1 MHTRTPAILAAIA
14 VWMLIPVLSFAQ
26 STVTGTVVD
35 AESNDTLQGVHIRVD
50 GTTIGV
56 VTDAQGAFRLT
67 ADRAITNLTVSYIG
81 YRAQNIEVGDQ
92 TQLTIRLEPGSVD
105 LQPVIVSAARG
116 SQARKDAPVAIATLT
131 AAKLEESKPTML
143 YQALNQIPGVHM
155 TNLGSEQHTM
165 SIRQPIQYKALFVY
179 LEDGMPIR
187 PTGIFN
193 HNALIE
199 INMASV
205 GRVEV
210 MRGPSSAL
218 YGSNAVGGAI
228 NFLTPEPTQEFTGYF
243 NARMDNY
250 GYRRSDFNASSTFG
264 KLGVYGGGYVARQR
278 DGWADHTD
286 FDKFSL
292 TLRADYTF
300 SDQTRLSTTFTSNH
314 LDADMTGSL
323 DSTNFFGRGYSSLQT
338 FTYRQVDATRIRTA
352 LTHDWNETNSTEVA
366 LSWRDNSVGQLPSY
380 RVRND
385 RFNASRATGEI
396 NDNSFTSYVANV
408 QHKTFLDFMQSA
420 LTVGVA
426 GDLSPSTY
434 DADFLEIQRD
444 SDGRYISYTGMDSV
458 LTDYDIDLINT
469 AAYAQFEFTPVQNL
483 RVVAALRY
491 DRIDYDYDNH
501 LPTNAFSGAPDET
514 NSFNSTS
521 PKLGFTYDF
530 GRGKGV
536 YANIS
541 RGFIPPEV
549 GELYR
554 GVKVPTL
561 KPATFDSREI
571 GGWAALV
578 DGKVYADISLYQMDG
593 TNEII
598 TVQADDGSTVNQ
610 NAGETRHRGVELAGV
625 FNPVRALTFRF
636 GGTYAEHTFIKHQ
649 EGATVL
655 DGKEMN
661 GAPKWIVNAE
671 VTYRPPMLAGSRVG
685 LEWQHMDSYYL
696 DTANTGKYGGYDL
709 FFLRFGYEL
718 KGVELW
724 ANIENLTDELFA
736 NVAAR
741 SRFGDSY
748 TPGAARNVVF
758 GIGYNF

>member
-1 MHTRTPAILAAIA
+1 MHTRTTSFLTAIA
-14 VWMLIPVLSFAQ
+14 VWMLFPLLSFAQ
-26 STVTGTVVD
+26 STISGTVAD
-35 AESNDTLQGVHIRVD
+35 AETNDPLQGVHIRVE

-56 VTDAQGAFRLT
+56 VTDMNGAFRVT
-67 ADRAITNLTVSYIG
+67 ADRDITQITVSYIG
-81 YRAQNIEVGDQ
+81 YKAQTIDVGSQ
-92 TQLTIRLEPGSVD
+92 TSLDIRLEPAAVD
-105 LQPVIVSAARG
+105 LQPVIVSASRG

-205 GRVEV
+205 GQVEV

-228 NFLTPEPTQEFTGYF
+228 NFLTPEPTLGFSGYF
-243 NARMDNY
+243 NARLDNY
-250 GYRRSDFNASSTFG
+250 GYRRSDFNASNTVG
-264 KLGVYGGGYVARQR
+264 KLGLYAGGYVARQR
-278 DGWADHTD
+278 DGWRDHTD
-286 FDKFSL
+286 FDKYSI
-292 TLRADYTF
+292 TLRADYTI
-300 SDQTRLSTTFTSNH
+300 SDQTKLSTTFTSNH

-338 FTYRQVDATRIRTA
+338 FTQRTVDATRVRTA
-352 LTHDWNETNSTEVA
+352 LSHTWNETNSTEVA
-366 LSWRDNSVGQLPSY
+366 LSWRNNSVGQIPSY

-385 RFNASRATGEI
+385 RFNPTRATGEI
-396 NDNSFTSYVANV
+396 NDNSFFSYVANV
-408 QHKTFLDFMQSA
+408 QHKAFFDVLQSA
-420 LTVGVA
+420 LTVGVT

-434 DADFLEIQRD
+434 YADFLEIQRD
-444 SDGRYISYTGMDSV
+444 ADGRYVSYTDLDST
-458 LTDYDIDLINT
+458 LTDYDIDLVNT
-469 AAYAQFEFTPVQNL
+469 AAYAQFEFTPVENL
-483 RVVAALRY
+483 RVVAAVRH

-501 LPTNAFSGAPDET
+501 LPSNAFSGAPDET
-514 NSFNSTS
+514 NSFSSTS

-561 KPATFDSREI
+561 KPAIFDSREI
-571 GGWAALV
+571 GGWAALI
-578 DGKVYADISLYQMDG
+578 DGKAYVDVSLYQMDG

-598 TVQADDGSTVNQ
+598 TVRNDEGATENR
-610 NAGETRHRGVELAGV
+610 NAGETRHRGIELAGIY
-625 FNPVRALTFRF
+625 NPIRALTFRV

-649 EGATVL
+649 EGTTVL
-655 DGKEMN
+655 DGNDMN

-671 VTYRPPMLAGSRVG
+671 VTYRPPMLPGSRVG

-709 FFLRFGYEL
+709 LFLRFGYEI

-724 ANIENLTDELFA
+724 ANVENLTDELFA
-736 NVAAR
+736 NVARR

-758 GIGYNF
+758 GVGYNF

>member
-35 AESNDTLQGVHIRVD
+35 AESNDPLQGVHIRVD

-92 TQLTIRLEPGSVD
+92 IQLTIRLEPGSVD

-300 SDQTRLSTTFTSNH
+300 SDQTKLSTTFTSNH

-444 SDGRYISYTGMDSV
+444 SDGRYISYTDMDSV

-549 GELYR
+549 GQLYR

-598 TVQADDGSTVNQ
+598 TVQADDGSRVNQ

-709 FFLRFGYEL
+709 FFLRIGYEL
-718 KGVELW
+718 KGIELW
-724 ANIENLTDELFA
+724 ANVENLTDELFA
-736 NVAAR
+736 NVASR
-741 SRFGDSY
+741 SRFGDRY
-748 TPGAARNVVF
+748 NPGAARNVVF
-758 GIGYNF
+758 GIGYTL